1 MAEHQ
6 TEEQQ
11 VEAIK
16 QWWKDN
22 GLSVVA
28 GLVIGF
34 AALFGWNYWNDYR
47 DEQAARASRIYQQLM
62 TNLQA
67 SNAAAVEQQANTLRS
82 DFKRTPYAALAA
94 LAQARLAVEA
104 EDLDAAAAHLQWA
117 VANSRQD
124 QLEHTARLRLAR
136 MLIAADNSGAASAV
150 LEKVKPGAYVAAYA
164 EVEGDI
170 AWAQGDH
177 AAAREAYN
185 RALVA
190 AADDTQQS
198 NVLKLKLDD
207 IAAAPA
213 MTTEEK

>member
-1 MAEHQ
+1 VAEHQ

-47 DEQAARASRIYQQLM
+47 DEQAAQASRIYQQLM

-67 SNAAAVEQQANTLRS
+67 GNAAAVEQQANSLRS

-94 LAQARLAVEA
+94 FAQGRLAVEA
-104 EDLDAAAAHLQWA
+104 GDLDAAAAHLQWTL
-117 VANSRQD
+117 ANTRQD
-124 QLEHTARLRLAR
+124 QLEHAARLRLAR
-136 MLIAADNSGAASAV
+136 VMIAAGNSDAASAV
-150 LEKVKPGAYVAAYA
+150 LEKVEPGAYAAAYA

-170 AWAQGDH
+170 ARAKGEL
-177 AAAREAYN
+177 AAARQAYN
-185 RALVA
+185 RALA
-190 AADDTQQS
+190 AAGDDTQQS
-198 NVLKLKLDD
+198 NTLKLKLDD

-213 MTTEEK
+213 VTTEEK